1 MKIFIF
7 FELIKVFLVTLLL
20 SSCATVNQTEMQKI
34 TIRSTPS
41 NASVF
46 TSHGYGCNLTPCQI
60 RVPRSKSFK
69 LFVTKPGYT
78 TENILIKNQIS
89 NIGLTQGV
97 GSLALAGLPGIGYDI
112 YKGSLLELS
121 PSEVNI
127 SLKNMSTMLINE
139 IRTISDL
146 DILIE

>member
-1 MKIFIF
+1 MIRIF
-7 FELIKVFLVTLLL
+7 LITLLL
-20 SSCATVNQTEMQKI
+20 SNCATVNQTEMQKI
-34 TIRSTPS
+34 TVRSTPS
-41 NASVF
+41 KASVF

-60 RVPRSKSFK
+60 KVPRSKSFK

-78 TENILIKNQIS
+78 TESILIKNQIS
-89 NIGLTQGV
+89 NVGLTQGV

-121 PSEVNI
+121 PSEINI
-127 SLKNMSTMLINE
+127 SLKNMSAMLIEE
-139 IRTISDL
+139 IKTISDL